1 MGLRDKEVCWE
12 EVRGHRLVVGA
23 GPFTRFYR
31 VSLVQWESKVS
42 SIALCCGAD
51 KAEFALEGRHSL
63 D

>member
-31 VSLVQWESKVS
+31 VSLVQWESQVS
-42 SIALCCGAD
+42 SILP
-51 KAEFALEGRHSL
+51 EFALEGRHSL